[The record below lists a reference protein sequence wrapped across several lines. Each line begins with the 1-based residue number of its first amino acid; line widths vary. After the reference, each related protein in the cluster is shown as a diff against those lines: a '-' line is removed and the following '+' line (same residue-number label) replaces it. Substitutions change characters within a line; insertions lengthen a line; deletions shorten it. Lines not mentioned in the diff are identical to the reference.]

1 MRERVLFF
9 FVGMYVY
16 SRKESYHGYPGLSY
30 DLSSMGSSDLHSAI
44 VEHAASG
51 TRNLSVYSTGM
62 TRSGFTTIGSA
73 RLSPLTRTNVCGPKP
88 LLADVTRI
96 LLADWE
102 ALFRAQET
110 LAATITL
117 HDGALMTLWGLFCP
131 AGPRYMSYGFI

>member
-73 RLSPLTRTNVCGPKP
+73 RLPPLTCTNVCGPKP

-96 LLADWE
+96 LLAYWE
-102 ALFRAQET
+102 ALFRAQKT

-131 AGPRYMSYGFI
+131 AGPRYMSYGFM